1 MSRKINWMLPLFLM
15 LTLLLQRAQA
25 QQDSSP
31 REPLKQYVAEL
42 QRSPID
48 DALREKIIKMAREL
62 KPPPAIPD
70 EARRYFMKAAAIQ
83 KAATD
88 QIGYEL
94 AISECR
100 SAIPIATWWAETYF
114 NLRVALEATVRLD
127 NAIAELKRYPL
138 TEPNTEDPRAARDR
152 IHAIECKKELAAKTA
167 LAKADAERR
176 PQEEERERKAKKR
189 TGVEALAGRWRGTN
203 WWETGSR
210 RGGPFSIEF
219 VAIVRDKEIWF
230 LPTRARVGYLRG
242 IIDGDQV
249 ENIRWETGYFTRP
262 PPAWVREIAPLGS
275 WFSDLGPPRKV
286 EVEITGSPDR
296 IRYKMPMYS
305 ARALD
310 LGDNR
315 YYFLNA
321 AWEFFDLQKVNE

>member
-100 SAIPIATWWAETYF
+100 SAIPIAPWWAETYF

-138 TEPNTEDPRAARDR
+138 TEPNTDDPRAARDR

-176 PQEEERERKAKKR
+176 PQEEE
-189 TGVEALAGRWRGTN
+189 
-203 WWETGSR
+203 
-210 RGGPFSIEF
+210 
-219 VAIVRDKEIWF
+219 
-230 LPTRARVGYLRG
+230 
-242 IIDGDQV
+242 
-249 ENIRWETGYFTRP
+249 
-262 PPAWVREIAPLGS
+262 
-275 WFSDLGPPRKV
+275 
-286 EVEITGSPDR
+286 
-296 IRYKMPMYS
+296 
-305 ARALD
+305 
-310 LGDNR
+310 
-315 YYFLNA
+315 
-321 AWEFFDLQKVNE
+321 

>member
-31 REPLKQYVAEL
+31 RERLKQYVAEL
-42 QRSPID
+42 QRSPVD

-176 PQEEERERKAKKR
+176 PQEEE
-189 TGVEALAGRWRGTN
+189 
-203 WWETGSR
+203 
-210 RGGPFSIEF
+210 
-219 VAIVRDKEIWF
+219 
-230 LPTRARVGYLRG
+230 
-242 IIDGDQV
+242 
-249 ENIRWETGYFTRP
+249 
-262 PPAWVREIAPLGS
+262 
-275 WFSDLGPPRKV
+275 
-286 EVEITGSPDR
+286 
-296 IRYKMPMYS
+296 
-305 ARALD
+305 
-310 LGDNR
+310 
-315 YYFLNA
+315 
-321 AWEFFDLQKVNE
+321 

>member
-1 MSRKINWMLPLFLM
+1 M

-25 QQDSSP
+25 QNDSSP
-31 REPLKQYVAEL
+31 RDRLDQYVAKL

-48 DALREKIIKMAREL
+48 DALREKIMKSEL
-62 KPPPAIPD
+62 KPPPAIPE
-70 EARRYFMKAAAIQ
+70 EARRHFMNAAAIQ

-88 QIGYEL
+88 QTSYEL
-94 AISECR
+94 AISEYR
-100 SAIPIATWWAETYF
+100 EAIRLATWWAEAYF
-114 NLRVALEATVRLD
+114 NLSVTLEAAVRLD

-138 TEPNTEDPRAARDR
+138 TEPNIEDPRAARDR
-152 IHAIECKKELAAKTA
+152 IYAIAGKKEL
-167 LAKADAERR
+167 
-176 PQEEERERKAKKR
+176 
-189 TGVEALAGRWRGTN
+189 GVEALAGRWRGTN
-203 WWETGSR
+203 WWERGSR

-219 VAIVRDKEIWF
+219 VPIIRDKEIWF

-242 IIDGDQV
+242 IIDADQI

-262 PPAWVREIAPLGS
+262 PPAWAHEIAPLGS
-275 WFSDLGPPRKV
+275 WFLDLGPPRRV

-310 LGDNR
+310 LAR
-315 YYFLNA
+315 R
-321 AWEFFDLQKVNE
+321 Q

>member
-1 MSRKINWMLPLFLM
+1 MSRKINWMLPLPFFLM
-15 LTLLLQRAQA
+15 LTLLLQGAQA
-25 QQDSSP
+25 QKDSSP
-31 REPLKQYVAEL
+31 RERLEQYVAKL
-42 QRSPID
+42 QGSPID
-48 DALREKIIKMAREL
+48 DALREKIIKTAREL
-62 KPPPAIPD
+62 KPPPAIPE
-70 EARRYFMKAAAIQ
+70 EARRHFMKAAAIQ

-94 AISECR
+94 AISEYR
-100 SAIPIATWWAETYF
+100 NAIPIATWWAETYF

-138 TEPNTEDPRAARDR
+138 TEPNIEDPRAARDR
-152 IHAIECKKELAAKTA
+152 IYAIEGKKELAVKTA
-167 LAKADAERR
+167 LAKADVERR
-176 PQEEERERKAKKR
+176 RQEEERERKAKKR
-189 TGVEALAGRWRGTN
+189 AGVEALAGRWRGTN
-203 WWETGSR
+203 WWERGSR

-219 VAIVRDKEIWF
+219 VAIIRDKEIWF

-262 PPAWVREIAPLGS
+262 PPAWVRDIAPLGS
-275 WFSDLGPPRKV
+275 WFSDLGPPRRV

-315 YYFLNA
+315 YYFLND
-321 AWEFFDLQKVNE
+321 AWEFFDL